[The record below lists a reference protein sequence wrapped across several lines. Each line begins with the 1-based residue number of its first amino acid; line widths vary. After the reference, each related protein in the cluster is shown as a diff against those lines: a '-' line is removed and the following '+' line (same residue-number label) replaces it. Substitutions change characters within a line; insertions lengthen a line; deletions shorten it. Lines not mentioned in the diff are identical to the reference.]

1 MGLFSNIIGSATLG
15 GVKGV
20 FEGVGSLAK
29 DIRSA
34 ITGEIS
40 PDKQAE
46 ILEKVN
52 ELEAQAKMGQI
63 EINKAEASHRS
74 IFVAGWRPYIGWI
87 AGTAI
92 GLYFIP
98 QYLMATILWVK
109 VSWAA
114 QEICKFPIGEPK
126 GLMELVG
133 LLLGLGTLRMVEK
146 LKDKAV

>member
-1 MGLFSNIIGSATLG
+1 MGLLSNLVGSATLG

-20 FEGVGSLAK
+20 FEGIGSLAK

-40 PDKQAE
+40 PEKQAE
-46 ILEKVN
+46 IIQKVN

-74 IFVAGWRPYIGWI
+74 IFVAGARPYIMWI
-87 AGTAI
+87 CGTSI

-98 QYLMATILWVK
+98 QYMMATVLWVK
-109 VSWAA
+109 MCWIADKLLA
-114 QEICKFPIGEPK
+114 FPIPEPA
-126 GLMELVG
+126 GLMNLVVT
-133 LLLGLGTLRMVEK
+133 LLGLGALRTAEK
-146 LKDKAV
+146 ITGKAS